1 MAAPLHSRG
10 VTTARATRLLAVG
23 LTGAALVFAGCGSDD
38 DASSDTAAAAATAA
52 DTAPS
57 TAATPADPAAT
68 PIRNPFRRPVQP
80 AHPGARVDQLQVR
93 DVKVGDG
100 EEIAA
105 GDTAIVD
112 YYGTIYQTGRRFDSS
127 WDRGRE
133 PLEIRI
139 DNGGVIA
146 GWWQGIPGMRV
157 GGRRTLVIPPAL
169 GYGDQAQ
176 SGIPANS
183 TLFFTVDLLGIRRA
197 APAGAAGDGQQ
208 PVG

>member
-1 MAAPLHSRG
+1 M
-10 VTTARATRLLAVG
+10 TTARATRFLAVG
-23 LTGAALVFAGCGSDD
+23 LTGAALLFAGCGDD
-38 DASSDTAAAAATAA
+38 DDTSSKTAAAST
-52 DTAPS
+52 S
-57 TAATPADPAAT
+57 TAAETTPRSADPAAT
-68 PIRNPFRRPVQP
+68 PIRNPFRRPLNR
-80 AHPGARVDQLQVR
+80 AHPGERPDQLIVR
-93 DVKVGDG
+93 DITVGDG

-146 GWWQGIPGMRV
+146 GWWQGVPGMRV

-169 GYGDQAQ
+169 GYGEQAN
-176 SGIPANS
+176 GAIPANS
-183 TLFFTVDLLGIRRA
+183 TLFFTIDLLGIRRA
-197 APAGAAGDGQQ
+197 EPTGPAPEGQ
-208 PVG
+208 PMG

>member
-1 MAAPLHSRG
+1 MI
-10 VTTARATRLLAVG
+10 VK
-23 LTGAALVFAGCGSDD
+23 
-38 DASSDTAAAAATAA
+38 
-52 DTAPS
+52 
-57 TAATPADPAAT
+57 
-68 PIRNPFRRPVQP
+68 
-80 AHPGARVDQLQVR
+80 

-127 WDRGRE
+127 WDQGR

-139 DNGGVIA
+139 DAGGVIA
-146 GWWQGIPGMRV
+146 GWWQGIPGMRI

-169 GYGDQAQ
+169 GYGEQDNG
-176 SGIPANS
+176 SIPANS
-183 TLFFTVDLLGIRRA
+183 TLFFTVDLLGIRRETPTGP
-197 APAGAAGDGQQ
+197 APEGQ

>member
-1 MAAPLHSRG
+1 MVAPLHSRG
-10 VTTARATRLLAVG
+10 VTTARATRFLAVG
-23 LTGAALVFAGCGSDD
+23 LTGAALLLAGCGGDD
-38 DASSDTAAAAATAA
+38 DKSSDTAAAATSA
-52 DTAPS
+52 DTTP
-57 TAATPADPAAT
+57 AATTPADPAAT
-68 PIRNPFRRPVQP
+68 PIRNPFRRQQQP
-80 AHPGARVDQLQVR
+80 AHAGAKVDQLEVR

-169 GYGDQAQ
+169 GYGDQPQ
-176 SGIPANS
+176 GGIPANS

-197 APAGAAGDGQQ
+197 TPTGTGADEQQPAG
-208 PVG
+208 